1 MTRRAHV
8 TPLPMAELLI
18 MAGLF
23 WSVVCGD
30 VASIVVGNLLFLER
44 PAPRRLCVELDAIR
58 DEEAMQTAARKI
70 LGNVRAAEPWIT
82 TPIEGRR
89 DLDELVM
96 DHTNGIGH
104 AMGAGPRIEIG
115 RSPPETSR
123 FRMTT
128 ASSVDSGLSVTVMVD
143 AG

>member
-1 MTRRAHV
+1 MRRRFHV
-8 TPLPMAELLI
+8 APLPMAELLI

-44 PAPRRLCVELDAIR
+44 PGPRSLCVELDAIR
-58 DEEAMQTAARKI
+58 DEQAMHMAARKI
-70 LGNVRAAEPWIT
+70 LGNVRQAEPWMT

-96 DHTNGIGH
+96 DHSNGIGH
-104 AMGAGPRIEIG
+104 AMAAGPRIEID

-128 ASSVDSGLSVTVMVD
+128 ASSIDSGLSVTVMMD